1 MAKEIDLTFDAEP
14 REEFGKGAARR
25 IRRASKVPAVL
36 HDHGADPV
44 HLTLPGHQVM
54 LALRASSNSIFT
66 VRTAAGSALALP
78 RQIQRDP
85 IRGTIEH
92 VDLDVVRR
100 GEKVTVAVS
109 IHVTGE
115 AAPETLIVSELT
127 EVELEADPTAIPER
141 IEVSVEGL
149 AAGTIITAG
158 ELTLPEG
165 STLITDADQQVV
177 NVTAQQTAAAADAEL
192 AAAEAEAGVTPTE
205 TAAPAGEVE
214 TEGGSG
220 DENASSAAAAVQ
232 QS

>member
-1 MAKEIDLTFDAEP
+1 MAKAIDLTFDAET

-25 IRRASKVPAVL
+25 IRRASKIPAVL
-36 HDHGADPV
+36 HDHGQDPV

-66 VRTAAGSALALP
+66 IRTAAGSALALP
-78 RQIQRDP
+78 RQVQRDP
-85 IRGTIEH
+85 IRGTVEH

-109 IHVTGE
+109 IHVVGE

-149 AAGTIITAG
+149 AAGTIITAA

-165 STLITDADQQVV
+165 STLITDGEQQVV
-177 NVTAQQTAAAADAEL
+177 NVTAQQTAAAADAEM

-205 TAAPAGEVE
+205 TAAAVE
-214 TEGGSG
+214 TEGGSSG
-220 DENASSAAAAVQ
+220 EQASASAAAVP